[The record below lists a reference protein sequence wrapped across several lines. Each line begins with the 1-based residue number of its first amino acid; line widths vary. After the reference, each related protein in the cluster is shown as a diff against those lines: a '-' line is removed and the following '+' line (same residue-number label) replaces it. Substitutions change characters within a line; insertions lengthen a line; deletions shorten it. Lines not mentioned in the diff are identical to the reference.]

1 MSERFP
7 ALPSTEAPEGDEEGE
22 SPFETLMGELGSPA
36 FELPTPTCWAEIP
49 LADVPAEWNELRS
62 WVEGLVTRYP
72 HLDVHFIPPCWYRH
86 PSHVETLAALR
97 DHERVSFSEVSPAT
111 APSQFQITMGQ
122 IEARLRLYTDAAG
135 CLSTH
140 REPVIPLVPPTDD
153 AWQAWVE
160 ADVAHRRMEIIEQ
173 SVTTADPP
181 LSHPIETEPS
191 SSPPCIGSSEDHEQG
206 VIE

>member
-1 MSERFP
+1 MSDRFP
-7 ALPSTEAPEGDEEGE
+7 ALPSMEAPEGDEGE
-22 SPFETLMGELGSPA
+22 SPFETLMDELGSPA

-49 LADVPAEWNELRS
+49 LADVPAEWDDLRE

-86 PSHVETLAALR
+86 PSHVEALAALR

-111 APSQFQITMGQ
+111 SPAQFQITMGQ

-140 REPVIPLVPPTDD
+140 REPVNPLVPPSDTT
-153 AWQAWVE
+153 WQAWVE
-160 ADVAHRRMEIIEQ
+160 ADVARRRVEIIEK
-173 SVTTADPP
+173 SVAIPDPP
-181 LSHPIETEPS
+181 LSHPIETGT
-191 SSPPCIGSSEDHEQG
+191 SSPPPCIEVDEDHEQG